1 MNRVPR
7 GSAEHYGAF
16 LSYSRYYDDGDYF
29 SSDATKNAGIDERD
43 EHQKEQAKQKV
54 KGPKLNIRP
63 GDPPSLNAASIMPAL
78 SRFRDK
84 VRTAIKNRREPE
96 DYPSVYLEE
105 DEDDDLTPY
114 LD

>member
-1 MNRVPR
+1 
-7 GSAEHYGAF
+7 
-16 LSYSRYYDDGDYF
+16 
-29 SSDATKNAGIDERD
+29 
-43 EHQKEQAKQKV
+43 
-54 KGPKLNIRP
+54 
-63 GDPPSLNAASIMPAL
+63 MPAL